1 VIETV
6 DAGETPRHVRVTQTF
21 AWLMLTAFLADAD
34 VAGLALG
41 DSTGGYSIYALPLI
55 TAILVLAV
63 SFRRGAALSLA
74 TARGAMTLV
83 FSVFLMLPALVLLV
97 LFVYAIA

>member
-1 VIETV
+1 VIETA
-6 DAGETPRHVRVTQTF
+6 DSGETPRHVRVTQTF
-21 AWLMLTAFLADAD
+21 LWLLLTALLAD

-55 TAILVLAV
+55 TAILVLAM
-63 SFRRGAALSLA
+63 SFRRGAAFSLA

-83 FSVFLMLPALVLLV
+83 LSVCLMLPALVLLV
-97 LFVYAIA
+97 FVVYAIA